1 MAPDMMRD
9 TMDTAAMAG
18 TEIMADMADMAEERL
33 TGIGA
38 SPHMLFPLPILDK

>member
-18 TEIMADMADMAEERL
+18 TEVMAAMAEERL

-38 SPHMLFPLPILDK
+38 SPHMLCPLPILDK

>member
-1 MAPDMMRD
+1 MAPGMTRG

-18 TEIMADMADMAEERL
+18 TEVMADMVEARL
-33 TGIGA
+33 TGIGG

>member
-9 TMDTAAMAG
+9 TMDTAAMVG
-18 TEIMADMADMAEERL
+18 TAVMADTAEARL

-38 SPHMLFPLPILDK
+38 SPHMLCPLPILDQ

>member
-9 TMDTAAMAG
+9 TMGTAAMAG
-18 TEIMADMADMAEERL
+18 TEVMADMAEARL

-38 SPHMLFPLPILDK
+38 SPHMLCPLPILDQ

>member
-9 TMDTAAMAG
+9 TMDTADMVG
-18 TEIMADMADMAEERL
+18 TEVMADMAEAPL

-38 SPHMLFPLPILDK
+38 SPHMLCPLPILDR